1 MLDRVI
7 PSTVRSSAVL
17 VGAAC
22 LVLAGC
28 GTQVYTPPS
37 PASSATASRTQSL
50 RSLESER
57 SR

>member
-22 LVLAGC
+22 LVLVGDGVAARLG
-28 GTQVYTPPS
+28 
-37 PASSATASRTQSL
+37 R
-50 RSLESER
+50 
-57 SR
+57 